1 VRRGRIENDKPYI
14 LLCYFLDVAQRG
26 TLLIEAFH
34 LENEQFLTDGSHVC
48 SGDLSEALAWERVG
62 SDKYDTL
69 FASDDVYRKQYAY
82 GSFSASR
89 LSEDVRNSSGRK
101 SATK

>member
-1 VRRGRIENDKPYI
+1 VRRGSIENDKPYV

-26 TLLIEAFH
+26 TLLIEAFY
-34 LENEQFLTDGSHVC
+34 LKNEQFLTDGSHVC
-48 SGDLSEALAWERVG
+48 SGDLSEALAWELVR
-62 SDKYDTL
+62 SDKHDAL
-69 FASDDVYRKQYAY
+69 FASDDVYSKLYTY

-89 LSEDVRNSSGRK
+89 LSEDVRDSSGRK